1 MSGLCAE
8 RAKRAVGAKQ
18 ALLALAAIAALVL
31 VSQTAFADAAP
42 VELVLTYLPH
52 ISTDGSHSASGIAE
66 LVLSEGEVR
75 IQAADLDRLDGGQQ
89 YVAWLVNSHTN
100 EFQKL
105 GAFNTAA
112 SNGAVDYETVLNDS
126 IPDKSWNLLL
136 ITIEGNA
143 DADHPSDKHS
153 IAGSFPNTDNP
164 LPEKL
169 PNTGGA
175 ENTPQPNNPTAALQ
189 EHLDVLSQAEWI
201 ILSVLGA
208 LVLTVTFGAGYG
220 LGRTKR

>member
-1 MSGLCAE
+1 MPQDP
-8 RAKRAVGAKQ
+8 KRTRSLLRRGVCLLVTVVIATLVLAP
-18 ALLALAAIAALVL
+18 LAL
-31 VSQTAFADAAP
+31 ADAAP
-42 VELVLTYLPH
+42 IELVLTYLPH
-52 ISTDGSHSASGIAE
+52 ISTDGPHSASGIAE

-153 IAGSFPNTDNP
+153 IAGSF
-164 LPEKL
+164 
-169 PNTGGA
+169 
-175 ENTPQPNNPTAALQ
+175 
-189 EHLDVLSQAEWI
+189 
-201 ILSVLGA
+201 
-208 LVLTVTFGAGYG
+208 
-220 LGRTKR
+220 